1 MNEIEKLKLHLKQA
15 MEIAEAN
22 IEKAENI
29 DLENIAQTL
38 ESFIDELEEIG
49 DFETYGELDEG
60 FIRMNQLAG
69 IITEGQA
76 KKMMEILNEDSKF
89 TIGDKLTT
97 YGGGEEVTVIGI
109 KPNLAAALADTKNP
123 KAVKELE
130 KDLRQGIIDREDRN
144 KPFYLVT
151 SESFPVDKYYVE
163 SELEL

>member
-1 MNEIEKLKLHLKQA
+1 MKDI
-15 MEIAEAN
+15 
-22 IEKAENI
+22 
-29 DLENIAQTL
+29 
-38 ESFIDELEEIG
+38 
-49 DFETYGELDEG
+49 
-60 FIRMNQLAG
+60 IRMNQLAG